1 MVGKILT
8 SWNCE
13 GEVHLVAGSASNI
26 TTLRINTILEN
37 GAKPVVISKESPSAT
52 FEEYIKE
59 GKMIW
64 KQKNFVLE
72 DLQINGREEVG
83 KIVDKCFVT
92 LSDEDYEL
100 KKTIYQEC
108 LKLRIPITTTDCPEL
123 CTFTML
129 STYVKGDFGLGIT
142 TSGKGCRLANRMKRE
157 IVNSIPSNIDTII
170 ENIGTL
176 KHKIQKED
184 NIEDEQLNDLIGGSE
199 DDSMTTS
206 KLNTLIY
213 EFKQNKE
220 QKKLKRARWLSQIV
234 EYYPLSKL
242 ANISIEELSDLSSN
256 YNNEQ
261 VNADDDDLKK
271 RAFDSGDT
279 NETNKLQK
287 VSNGSAKKGSISLI
301 GSGPGSVSLLTL
313 GALSE
318 ILSADLVLSDKLVP
332 QQVLDMIPTKTETFI
347 ARKFPGNAEA
357 AQNQLLEMGLK
368 ALNEGK
374 KVIRLK
380 QGDPYI
386 FGRGG
391 EEFKFFESHGYSP
404 LVLPGITSALA
415 STIVS
420 DIPATHRDVA
430 DQVLICTGTGRR
442 GVLPNLPEYNASRTT
457 VFLMALHRIVD
468 LVPELI
474 NNKKWDAN
482 LPVAIVEKASSPDQR
497 IVRTT
502 LGNVAEVVQ
511 TIGSRPPGLL
521 VTGWA
526 CSVLKQL
533 PEGSKYIVE
542 EGYQNIQH
550 DNEIKSFLNLLK

>member
-1 MVGKILT
+1 
-8 SWNCE
+8 
-13 GEVHLVAGSASNI
+13 
-26 TTLRINTILEN
+26 
-37 GAKPVVISKESPSAT
+37 
-52 FEEYIKE
+52 
-59 GKMIW
+59 
-64 KQKNFVLE
+64 
-72 DLQINGREEVG
+72 
-83 KIVDKCFVT
+83 
-92 LSDEDYEL
+92 
-100 KKTIYQEC
+100 
-108 LKLRIPITTTDCPEL
+108 
-123 CTFTML
+123 
-129 STYVKGDFGLGIT
+129 
-142 TSGKGCRLANRMKRE
+142 
-157 IVNSIPSNIDTII
+157 
-170 ENIGTL
+170 
-176 KHKIQKED
+176 
-184 NIEDEQLNDLIGGSE
+184 
-199 DDSMTTS
+199 
-206 KLNTLIY
+206 
-213 EFKQNKE
+213 
-220 QKKLKRARWLSQIV
+220 
-234 EYYPLSKL
+234 
-242 ANISIEELSDLSSN
+242 
-256 YNNEQ
+256 
-261 VNADDDDLKK
+261 
-271 RAFDSGDT
+271 
-279 NETNKLQK
+279 
-287 VSNGSAKKGSISLI
+287 
-301 GSGPGSVSLLTL
+301 
-313 GALSE
+313 
-318 ILSADLVLSDKLVP
+318 
-332 QQVLDMIPTKTETFI
+332 MIPTKTETFI

-474 NNKKWDAN
+474 NNKKWDTN

-511 TIGSRPPGLL
+511 IVGSRPPGLL